1 MANTSFKGKSL
12 GDTMKKSESHSL
24 MQQNDKYSFLYEVAL
39 TVGESLDLKA
49 ILDRVLD
56 KIIAFMNVDAGVI
69 YIIDEATLEM
79 IPVAFRNLLD
89 EVVRD
94 LSETRVKVGEC
105 MCGTIAQ
112 CDMEVIIFEK
122 ASLDPRFT
130 RGVLKK
136 EGMEFYAGLPI
147 RAKGK
152 VVGVLCVITHAP
164 YAPDGELFEILRAAT
179 LPIGLAIENGL
190 IFEHI
195 RRKAAG
201 RNGPVDFEGII
212 TNSPRMHEVLSLIR
226 KVLNVPTRIFIY
238 GESGTG
244 KELIARALH
253 YNSAR
258 QDKPFIAVNCA
269 GFPETLLE
277 AELFGHVKGAFTG
290 ATSDRAGL
298 LEAADG
304 GTLFLDEINSM
315 SSNLQLKLLRF
326 LQDQTFF
333 KVGATAS
340 KQVDVRIIAATNQII
355 EEKIREGSF
364 REDLYYRLNVIKI
377 DLPPLRDRKEDIPLL
392 VRYFIQKYNKKFD
405 KTVRSISEKA
415 LLILMKYPW
424 PGNVRELENIVERA
438 VIMAE
443 GTDLAPT
450 DLPPQIAS
458 SLRHEADWT
467 LERFEKDHINTVLSL
482 TKGELKKA
490 AQLLGINQSTLW
502 RKLKKFEMPVD

>member
-1 MANTSFKGKSL
+1 M
-12 GDTMKKSESHSL
+12 E
-24 MQQNDKYSFLYEVAL
+24 QNDKYSFLYEVAI
-39 TVGESLDLKA
+39 TVGESLDLKT

-56 KIIAFMNVDAGVI
+56 KIIAFMKVDAGVI
-69 YIIDEATLEM
+69 YVINEATLEM

-94 LSETRVKVGEC
+94 LCEKRVKVGEC

-112 CDMEVIIFEK
+112 CDREVLIFEK

-147 RAKGK
+147 KANGK

-164 YAPDGELFEILRAAT
+164 YVPDEELLDTLRAAT

-190 IFEHI
+190 IFEHVK
-195 RRKAAG
+195 REAAD
-201 RNGPVDFEGII
+201 RSRYVDFKDII

-244 KELIARALH
+244 KELIARAIH
-253 YNSAR
+253 YNSVR
-258 QDKPFIAVNCA
+258 QDKPFIPINCA
-269 GFPETLLE
+269 AFPETLLE
-277 AELFGHVKGAFTG
+277 SELFGYVKGSFTG
-290 ATSDRAGL
+290 AVTDRAGF

-326 LQDQTFF
+326 LQDQTFY

-340 KQVDVRIIAATNQII
+340 VQVDVRVIAATNQII
-355 EEKIREGSF
+355 EEKIRDGSF

-392 VRYFIQKYNKKFD
+392 VRYFIQKFD
-405 KTVRSISEKA
+405 KKLDKKVRSISENT
-415 LLILMKYPW
+415 LLILMKYAW
-424 PGNVRELENIVERA
+424 PGNVRELENVVERA

-443 GTDLAPT
+443 GKDLLPG

-458 SLRHEADWT
+458 SLQQESDWT
-467 LERFEKDHINTVLSL
+467 LERFEKDHISTVLSI
-482 TKGELKKA
+482 TKGELKKT

-502 RKLKKFEMPVD
+502 RKLKKFNASED

>member
-1 MANTSFKGKSL
+1 MNDSRELHHILEKQN
-12 GDTMKKSESHSL
+12 KKLSI
-24 MQQNDKYSFLYEVAL
+24 LYEIAL
-39 TVGESLDLKA
+39 TVGKSPDLKT
-49 ILDRVLD
+49 ILDDVLE
-56 KIIAFMNVDAGVI
+56 KILSFMGVDAGVI
-69 YIIDEATLEM
+69 YVINDETLDM
-79 IPVAFRNLLD
+79 IPMAFRNLSKD
-89 EVVRD
+89 VVQD
-94 LSETRVKVGEC
+94 LCVNKVKVGEC

-112 CDMEVIIFEK
+112 CDREVIILEK

-147 RAKGK
+147 KTKGK

-164 YAPDGELFEILRAAT
+164 YAPDEELLDILRAAT

-195 RRKAAG
+195 KRETSDKSRYI
-201 RNGPVDFEGII
+201 DFKGII

-244 KELIARALH
+244 KELIARAIH
-253 YNSAR
+253 YNSVR
-258 QDKPFIAVNCA
+258 QDRPFIAVNCA
-269 GFPETLLE
+269 AFPETLLE
-277 AELFGHVKGAFTG
+277 SELFGYIKGAFTG
-290 ATSDRAGL
+290 AAAGRTGF

-315 SSNLQLKLLRF
+315 SSNLQRKLLRF
-326 LQDQTFF
+326 LQDQTFY
-333 KVGATAS
+333 KVGSTTS
-340 KQVDVRIIAATNQII
+340 VQVDVRIITATNQII
-355 EEKIREGSF
+355 EEEIRNGSF

-392 VRYFIQKYNKKFD
+392 IRYFLQKYNKKFG
-405 KTVRSISEKA
+405 KTVRSISENT
-415 LLILMKYPW
+415 LLLLMKYPW
-424 PGNVRELENIVERA
+424 PGNVRELENVIERA

-443 GTDLAPT
+443 GKELVPG
-450 DLPPQIAS
+450 DLPSQIPS
-458 SLRHEADWT
+458 SLEKGSDWT
-467 LERFEKDHINTVLSL
+467 LERFEKDHITTVLSI

-502 RKLKKFEMPVD
+502 RKLKKFNVTGD

>member
-1 MANTSFKGKSL
+1 MPESPELHDILEKQN
-12 GDTMKKSESHSL
+12 KKLSI
-24 MQQNDKYSFLYEVAL
+24 LYEIAL
-39 TVGESLDLKA
+39 TVGKSPDLKT
-49 ILDRVLD
+49 ILDDVLE
-56 KIIAFMNVDAGVI
+56 KILSFMGADAGVI
-69 YIIDEATLEM
+69 YVIDDETLDM
-79 IPVAFRNLLD
+79 IPVAFRNLSKD
-89 EVVRD
+89 VVND
-94 LSETRVKVGEC
+94 LCVNRVKVGEC

-112 CDMEVIIFEK
+112 CDREVIIFEK

-147 RAKGK
+147 KAKGK

-164 YAPDGELFEILRAAT
+164 YTPDEELLDILRAAT

-195 RRKAAG
+195 KREAADKS
-201 RNGPVDFEGII
+201 RYVDFKGII
-212 TNSPRMHEVLSLIR
+212 TNSPRMHEVLTLIR

-244 KELIARALH
+244 KELIARAIH
-253 YNSAR
+253 YNSIR

-269 GFPETLLE
+269 AFPETLLE
-277 AELFGHVKGAFTG
+277 SELFGYVKGAFTG
-290 ATSDRAGL
+290 AATGRTGF

-315 SSNLQLKLLRF
+315 SGNLQLKLLRF
-326 LQDQTFF
+326 LQDQTFY
-333 KVGATAS
+333 KVGSTAS
-340 KQVDVRIIAATNQII
+340 MQVDVRVIAATNQII
-355 EEKIREGSF
+355 EEKIRDGGF

-405 KTVRSISEKA
+405 KTVRSISENT

-424 PGNVRELENIVERA
+424 PGNVRELENVVERA

-443 GTDLAPT
+443 GKELGPG
-450 DLPPQIAS
+450 DLPPQIVS
-458 SLRHEADWT
+458 SLENESDWT
-467 LERFEKDHINTVLSL
+467 LERFEKDHITTVLSI

-502 RKLKKFEMPVD
+502 RKLKKFNVTPD